1 MKKCGQISTEGPV
14 QRIVVRKLA
23 QNNWPKA
30 LWQGKKHLFGDS
42 KVCLK
47 SIVIINSIPSVIR
60 TSKFVAAVSRSAP
73 LLVRRVGST
82 GHASTLPDKMNA
94 K

>member
-1 MKKCGQISTEGPV
+1 MKKYGQISMVGPV
-14 QRIVVRKLA
+14 QRIAVKKLA
-23 QNNWPKA
+23 QKNLPKA

>member
-1 MKKCGQISTEGPV
+1 MFEV
-14 QRIVVRKLA
+14 
-23 QNNWPKA
+23 N
-30 LWQGKKHLFGDS
+30 
-42 KVCLK
+42 
-47 SIVIINSIPSVIR
+47 R